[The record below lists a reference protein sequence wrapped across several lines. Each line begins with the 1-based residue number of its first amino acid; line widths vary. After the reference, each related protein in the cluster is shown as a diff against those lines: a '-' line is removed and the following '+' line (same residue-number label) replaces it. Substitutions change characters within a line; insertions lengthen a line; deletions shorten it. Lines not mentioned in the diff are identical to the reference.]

1 MEKLFCFS
9 RREREN
15 EKQLGVPL
23 PGGAYFRPA
32 SGPASSL
39 TLNRMWLTRNWGRC
53 EREQNNHQQFLQR
66 ERERE
71 RRRIGERKWST
82 NPEGENYEIK
92 CLSLSS
98 IHWSTV
104 RRKSRNLPEG
114 CSINSLFS
122 LSLSRASVYCSG
134 QQNKQKKMRKRKEKW
149 LCRNHALLSPNY
161 ITLARQR
168 EY

>member
-122 LSLSRASVYCSG
+122 LSLSCVCLLFG
-134 QQNKQKKMRKRKEKW
+134 TTKQAKKKW
-149 LCRNHALLSPNY
+149 ERGKKNGCAG
-161 ITLARQR
+161 ITL
-168 EY
+168 YCLPTI

>member
-114 CSINSLFS
+114 CSINSLFF
-122 LSLSRASVYCSG
+122 LSLVRLSIVRD
-134 QQNKQKKMRKRKEKW
+134 NKTSKKKMRKRKEKW